1 MTRRAA
7 PDTRRGPGPTCEP
20 ASAVTTL
27 TSALARTWAASR
39 LRLERLSTGLYD
51 RHADRCPTCC
61 VLGGE
66 FCRTGHRLHL
76 LAARL
81 ETERLW

>member
-1 MTRRAA
+1 M
-7 PDTRRGPGPTCEP
+7 
-20 ASAVTTL
+20 TTL
-27 TSALARTWAASR
+27 TTTLARITTASR
-39 LRLERLSTGLYD
+39 HRLERLSAGLYD
-51 RHADRCPTCC
+51 RHADRCTTCC

-66 FCRTGHRLHL
+66 FCRTGQRLHN